1 MITRLRINIKSF
13 DSELL
18 NLSCKKIFDTFKDT
32 NSIVKGP
39 IPLPTKTKRFCVLRS
54 PHVNKDSREH
64 FEIKFY
70 KKIIDIETNSA
81 LASDKF
87 LKIKLPPGV
96 LFILKKLETLK
107 KTKG

>member
-1 MITRLRINIKSF
+1 MTTKLRITLKSF
-13 DSELL
+13 NSQLL
-18 NLSCKKIFDTFKDT
+18 NISCQKIFETFKDT
-32 NSIVKGP
+32 NSKVIGP
-39 IPLPTKTKRFCVLRS
+39 IPLPTKIKRFCVLRS

-87 LKIKLPPGV
+87 LKIKLPAGV
-96 LFILKKLETLK
+96 LFLTKKLEIK
-107 KTKG
+107 E